1 MKSESKQ
8 DLLTLT
14 NSITSSPSNDETIIT
29 LIKKAQIAYELN
41 KHQEAISYCNTI
53 LAEHDSINK
62 EAYLL
67 TIKILIDNNEF
78 DLATQLRLKIS
89 KEIIHNKSDEML
101 FTPVFLELESKIKEQ
116 TQLIQFCKD
125 KAKSENIA
133 LFLSSG
139 WVNLTIVTGIF
150 ALSCYL
156 FKKAINSN

>member
-1 MKSESKQ
+1 
-8 DLLTLT
+8 
-14 NSITSSPSNDETIIT
+14 
-29 LIKKAQIAYELN
+29 
-41 KHQEAISYCNTI
+41 
-53 LAEHDSINK
+53 LAEHDSNNK
-62 EAYLL
+62 DAYLL

-116 TQLIQFCKD
+116 KQLIQFHKD